1 MYNINPNL
9 ASLISARICHDLA
22 NPIGAIRN
30 GMELMELSGAARTP
44 EFELTADS
52 VQNTNAKLNF
62 FRIAF
67 GPATMGEL
75 PASEI
80 IRTLDDIFD
89 STRCQIDWQITNNI
103 DRNDA
108 KRLFLLILCLSS
120 ALPRGGTIT
129 ASRTGNRTTLIAVG
143 DKVQCEGQLWKS
155 LAQNEESADLKA
167 SEVHFELA
175 RLECNVADHP
185 ITLEYSEQQA
195 TITL

>member
-22 NPIGAIRN
+22 NPIGAISN

-52 VQNTNAKLNF
+52 VHNANAKLNF

-67 GPATMGEL
+67 GPTTAGDL
-75 PASEI
+75 PPPEI
-80 IRTLDDIFD
+80 TRTLDEVFN
-89 STRCQIDWQITNNI
+89 STRCQVDWQISDSI

-108 KRLFLLILCLSS
+108 KRLFLLLQCLSS
-120 ALPRGGTIT
+120 ALPRGGVIT
-129 ASRTGNRTTLIAVG
+129 VSRNANRTTLAASG
-143 DKVQCEGQLWKS
+143 DKVQCDGSLWDGLS
-155 LAQNEESADLKA
+155 TNTPIIDLKA
-167 SEVHFELA
+167 SAVHFELA
-175 RLECNVADHP
+175 RIECEIADQPIALEC
-185 ITLEYSEQQA
+185 TEQQA